1 MVYDENS
8 RIRIQD
14 PDPLVRGMNPWIRI
28 RIHPKMSWIRNTAKK
43 FHSSYL
49 LTNGNGAGE
58 RLGRGGDLDAGH
70 HSIVPEPALARLL
83 KVVVDQDGLTVVQ
96 IFQLHPPLLQ

>member
-1 MVYDENS
+1 MLAEFYKHLNRV
-8 RIRIQD
+8 Q
-14 PDPLVRGMNPWIRI
+14 LG
-28 RIHPKMSWIRNTAKK
+28 K
-43 FHSSYL
+43 FLRSSIPSYL

-83 KVVVDQDGLTVVQ
+83 KAVVDQDGLTVVQ
-96 IFQLHPPLLQ
+96 VFQLHPPLLQ